1 MVSPR
6 TFGMPML
13 MTARSIMLWAIAG
26 FLCFATLSTQS
37 ESKSPALTLESG
49 LGPKVE
55 VTSL

>member
-13 MTARSIMLWAIAG
+13 MTARFIMLCAIAG
-26 FLCFATLSTQS
+26 FLGFAALSTQS
-37 ESKSPALTLESG
+37 ESNAPALTLESG